1 MMCYQPLPAS
11 RRPSL
16 CWGADPD
23 LKTPHVTHGLA
34 WAPGGADPVTVWN
47 DVSLRVDPAAAAALM
62 SFFMDASSVVAAT
75 GYNKPRQQVR
85 RMSFYSPAVI
95 ELSEAG
101 LDPDSWRDMVDGLR
115 AQLLTAPRTHFILG
129 HISPHNWAN
138 RGAGSRH
145 PYIHDVHIMRRHPE
159 LYAEWIADPC
169 GIQILT
175 NAHLAKAHDL
185 SDWTLTELD
194 PDHWLVEAPDL
205 AAWYATPIDP
215 FDYHSPAL
223 IERARADFGDMILTR
238 ERALALGIRK
248 PTDP

>member
-1 MMCYQPLPAS
+1 LPAS

-23 LKTPHVTHGLA
+23 LKTPDVTHGLA
-34 WAPGGADPVTVWN
+34 WAPDGADPVTVWN

-169 GIQILT
+169 GIQI
-175 NAHLAKAHDL
+175 
-185 SDWTLTELD
+185 SSPTLT
-194 PDHWLVEAPDL
+194 
-205 AAWYATPIDP
+205 
-215 FDYHSPAL
+215 SP
-223 IERARADFGDMILTR
+223 
-238 ERALALGIRK
+238 K
-248 PTDP
+248 PTTCPTGPLPNSTPTTGSSKPQTSPPGTPHRSTHSTTTVQP